1 MACAHANVGHA
12 ARDPDRTV
20 AAIFRQHF
28 AAFRARYGPPP
39 SCERVA
45 RDLVRCRTAALG
57 GHLDVCAACGFTRP
71 AYNSCRNRHCPQC
84 QARRQAQWV
93 EHRVARLIPTHYFHV
108 VFTIPRDLHGLVRR
122 NRPRLYALLLQR
134 AAAALT
140 TLAHDPR
147 WLGEA
152 ADLAITTVLHTWTRE
167 LHFHPHVHCLV
178 SGGGLSHDGTRWI
191 PAPPGFLFPVHV
203 LGRLFRGTV
212 LAGLAALRAAGQL
225 DDDATDRAAR
235 RRRQRLYDQ
244 SWVVYAKRPFGGPA
258 QVVRYLGRYTQR
270 VAITNPRLL
279 HLDDTTVVFRTRGH
293 AQTACTPVEFLRR
306 FCEHVL
312 PPSFVKIRH
321 VGLFAPAHVH
331 TRLAQARALLVPAAA
346 TTTSLAPTDPVP
358 TGAAST
364 TVRSVAA
371 WLLAVSGIDL
381 TQCPRCHRPTMQ
393 RQLLPLAC
401 RAPPR
406 PEPRP

>member
-57 GHLDVCAACGFTRP
+57 GHRDVCAACGFTRP

-122 NRPRLYALLLQR
+122 NRRRLYALLLQS

-178 SGGGLSHDGTRWI
+178 SGGGLSRDGTRWI
-191 PAPPGFLFPVHV
+191 PAPPRFLFPVHV

-225 DDDATDRAAR
+225 DDDAPDRAAR

-258 QVVRYLGRYTQR
+258 QVFRYLGHYTHR
-270 VAITNPRLL
+270 VAITNHRLL
-279 HLDDTTVVFRTRGH
+279 HVDDTTVVFRTRGRAH
-293 AQTACTPVEFLRR
+293 TACPPVEFLRR
-306 FCEHVL
+306 FLEHVL
-312 PPSFVKIRH
+312 PPHFVKIRH
-321 VGLFAPAHVH
+321 SGLFAAAHVH
-331 TRLAQARALLVPAAA
+331 TRLAQARALL
-346 TTTSLAPTDPVP
+346 TTTTPATPIFPADPVP
-358 TGAAST
+358 APASSAIA
-364 TVRSVAA
+364 VRSVAA

-381 TQCPRCHRPTMQ
+381 TRCPRCHRRTIQ
-393 RQLLPLAC
+393 RQVLPLASRGPPHPGC
-401 RAPPR
+401 RP
-406 PEPRP
+406 